1 MDDGFKSGNGI
12 GLSTESFTLAEVEL
26 LKKVLEFKFGLTVT
40 IQIRNISGGMF
51 GYRLYISS
59 RKRSHDKLLSLVKSY
74 FILSMN
80 YKLGL

>member
-12 GLSTESFTLAEVEL
+12 GLSTESFTKAEVEL

-40 IQIRNISGGMF
+40 IQNRNTSGGTL

-59 RKRSHDKLLSLVKSY
+59 RNRSRDKLLSLVKSY
-74 FILSMN
+74 FIPSMK

>member
-12 GLSTESFTLAEVEL
+12 CLSTESFTIAEVEL

-40 IQIRNISGGMF
+40 IQIRNTSGVTL

-59 RKRSHDKLLSLVKSY
+59 KSRDKLLSLVKSY
-74 FILSMN
+74 FIPSMN
-80 YKLGL
+80 YNLGL

>member
-12 GLSTESFTLAEVEL
+12 CLSIESFTLAEVEL

-40 IQIRNISGGMF
+40 IQNRNTSGGTF

-59 RKRSHDKLLSLVKSY
+59 KSRDKLLSLVKSY
-74 FILSMN
+74 FIPSMN

>member
-1 MDDGFKSGNGI
+1 MKIDDGFKSGTGI
-12 GLSTESFTLAEVEL
+12 CLSTESFTLAEVEL

-40 IQIRNISGGMF
+40 IQIRNTSGGTL

-59 RKRSHDKLLSLVKSY
+59 KSRDKLLSLVKSY
-74 FILSMN
+74 FIPSMK